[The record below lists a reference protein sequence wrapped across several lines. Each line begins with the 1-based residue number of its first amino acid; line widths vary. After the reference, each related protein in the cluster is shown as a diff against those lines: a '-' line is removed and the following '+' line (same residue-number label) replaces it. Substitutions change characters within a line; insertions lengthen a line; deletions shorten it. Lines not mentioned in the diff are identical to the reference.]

1 MFRSVPCLAAAGLA
15 AALALPAALPAQ
27 AAGVAM
33 AVLRAPDGA
42 DFGRVTLTETKAG
55 LLVAA
60 DLHGVPEGPHGFH
73 IHATGA
79 CAPDFGAA
87 GGHFVG
93 AGDAHG
99 MMATATPHAG
109 DLPNIHAP
117 ASGVVAVEA
126 LKPGLTL
133 ADLFD
138 DDGAAIVVH
147 AGADDYASQPS
158 GDAGGRIACGV
169 IEGAE

>member
-1 MFRSVPCLAAAGLA
+1 MFRFNPSFAAAGFL
-15 AALALPAALPAQ
+15 AALALPAHAEGPAT
-27 AAGVAM
+27 AE
-33 AVLRAPDGA
+33 LRAPDGA
-42 DFGRVTLTETKAG
+42 GFGTVTLTDTRAG

-99 MMATATPHAG
+99 MMATDAPHAG

-117 ASGVVAVEA
+117 ESGTVMIEA

-138 DDGAAIVVH
+138 EDGAAIVVH
-147 AGADDYASQPS
+147 AGPDDYASQPS

-169 IEGAE
+169 IEPAA